1 MVLRN
6 SEPSNQALFGS
17 SKRQNEIM
25 QIKFYPLYK
34 TYLWLTH
41 QWKITDDR
49 FFLIYILLRG
59 KLFLLYFQ

>member
-17 SKRQNEIM
+17 SRRQNEIM

-41 QWKITDDR
+41 QRKLIDER
-49 FFLIYILLRG
+49 FF
-59 KLFLLYFQ
+59 